1 MSESSNK
8 LKEQFVNTLPMLLL
22 AGGAIYLVSKVLKGA
37 GETADSIA
45 QALQLKKSDEQVK
58 SEQRSSAAIE
68 QYVNDVQKVQKS
80 TRPDGFW
87 AQIAERIYRD
97 TRYSATGD
105 NHEDARYCMSYVQN
119 DADFALLYKY
129 YGKRQETW
137 FGVIPDGDPK
147 DLTQAISSNL
157 NNAQKK
163 IINADYARKGVS
175 IRFI

>member
-1 MSESSNK
+1 MSESSSK
-8 LKEQFVNTLPMLLL
+8 VKEQLISTLPMLLL
-22 AGGAIYLVSKVLKGA
+22 AGGAVFLVSRILKGA
-37 GETADSIA
+37 GKTADQIA

-58 SEQRSSAAIE
+58 SEKQSQAAIDR
-68 QYVNDVQKVQKS
+68 YVTEVTKVQKP

-87 AQIAERIYRD
+87 AQLAERIYRD
-97 TRYSATGD
+97 TRYSSVAD
-105 NHEDARYCMSYVQN
+105 NHDDAKFCMTYCYN

-137 FGVIPDGDPK
+137 FGIIPDGDPK

-157 NNAQKK
+157 NSKQKQF
-163 IINADYARKGVS
+163 INADYTKKKIS

>member
-1 MSESSNK
+1 MSENSNK
-8 LKEQFVNTLPMLLL
+8 IQEQLITTLPMLLL
-22 AGGAIYLVSKVLKGA
+22 AGGAIFLVSRILKSA
-37 GETADSIA
+37 GNTADDIA

-58 SEQRSSAAIE
+58 SEQQSQAAIDR
-68 QYVNDVQKVQKS
+68 YVKEVQQKQQP

-87 AQIAERIYRD
+87 AQLAERIYRD
-97 TRYSATGD
+97 TRYSAAGD
-105 NHEDARYCMSYVQN
+105 NHEDARYCMTYVQN

-147 DLTQAISSNL
+147 DLTMAISGNL
-157 NNAQKK
+157 NKAQKQS
-163 IINADYARKGVS
+163 INANYAKKGIA